1 MASPQVGQHR
11 RLCLSALTA
20 DALSLLADQLARREV
35 IAVRDLPAG
44 LPEVMGDTV
53 QLQQV
58 VVNLVLNALQAMGDK
73 LGSRVMLRT
82 RAEGEEVVLIVE
94 DNGPGI
100 PPENLEKLFGS
111 FFTTKA
117 DGMGIGLA
125 ICRTIVEAHG
135 GSISVHNLDRG
146 GAGFTVRLPS
156 AQ

>member
-1 MASPQVGQHR
+1 
-11 RLCLSALTA
+11 
-20 DALSLLADQLARREV
+20 
-35 IAVRDLPAG
+35 
-44 LPEVMGDTV
+44 
-53 QLQQV
+53 
-58 VVNLVLNALQAMGDK
+58 
-73 LGSRVMLRT
+73 
-82 RAEGEEVVLIVE
+82 VVLIVE